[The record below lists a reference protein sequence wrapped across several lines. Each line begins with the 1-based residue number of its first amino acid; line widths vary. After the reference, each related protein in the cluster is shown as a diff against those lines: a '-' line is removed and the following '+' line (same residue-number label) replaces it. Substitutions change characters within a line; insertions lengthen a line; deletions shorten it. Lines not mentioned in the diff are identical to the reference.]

1 MTLSLTWETCVKL
14 RSRAASCR
22 ACVEVCPTGAISFD
36 GPRESVAVDLSK
48 CVECGLCVGECPTE
62 SFQLTYLAPSPPA
75 GEKAGERGSAPLG
88 ALSVEDLAVR
98 ALAEGTFR
106 LDLRSTQPPEVQQ
119 VLSSRAEAAREFLQA
134 VGAKTTLT
142 VALGKGAFPLP
153 DPLPTEERGASRR
166 DFLRRFVPATIT
178 EKPPPR
184 LEMDTTKL
192 NPALLRSQEP
202 PPRRKRLLAALAA
215 AQVPAPRAKLPD
227 ELVPFTSSKSL
238 DVTTCTACALCV
250 TTCPTG
256 ALSMTAVRD
265 ELGFDAS
272 ACVKC
277 STCHDVCEP
286 HALTRAKTIDLGH
299 FTSREVHPLGRL
311 TVKSCAE
318 CGAPFK
324 HTGGEDFLC
333 ERCRDLDDEA
343 RALVGFRR

>member
-22 ACVEVCPTGAISFD
+22 ACVDVCPTGAISFD
-36 GPRESVAVDLSK
+36 GPRESVAVDLSQ

-62 SFQLTYLAPSPPA
+62 SFQLTHVAPSPPA
-75 GEKAGERGSAPLG
+75 GEQAGERGSAPLG

-142 VALGKGAFPLP
+142 VALGKGASPLP
-153 DPLPTEERGASRR
+153 REEKGASRR
-166 DFLRRFVPATIT
+166 DFLRRLVPAAIT

-184 LEMDTTKL
+184 LELDTAKL

-202 PPRRKRLLAALAA
+202 PPRRKRLLAALANA
-215 AQVPAPRAKLPD
+215 NLKAPKAKLPD
-227 ELVPFTSSKSL
+227 ELLPFTSSKAL
-238 DVTTCTACALCV
+238 DVATCTACALCV

-265 ELGFDAS
+265 ELRFDAS

-286 HALTRAKTIDLGH
+286 RAITRAKTIDLGH
-299 FTSREVHPLGRL
+299 FTSREVRSLGHL

-324 HTGGEDFLC
+324 HTGREDFLC

-343 RALVGFRR
+343 RDLVGFRR